1 MGKKRGKLNEI
12 STEEF
17 EKMIAEIVP
26 VLYEELMARGQ
37 EKGETNKVVSETKM
51 EVEGEGGAVGVGES
65 VIGKG
70 DGGQEI
76 ANTQS
81 FQKIAKW

>member
-1 MGKKRGKLNEI
+1 MGKKRGKWNEI

-37 EKGETNKVVSETKM
+37 EMGETNKVVSETKM
-51 EVEGEGGAVGVGES
+51 EVEGEEREVRWDW
-65 VIGKG
+65 GKCYREG
-70 DGGQEI
+70 
-76 ANTQS
+76 
-81 FQKIAKW
+81 